1 MPFTCAVCGFDIQV
15 GESMLSDDKMN
26 LAHESCVKRGRSID
40 PPTVVE
46 IATKISSP
54 GLGNPTAVVEPC
66 LLPSASKVCVS
77 CQKSAIS
84 MCPACNAYVHQNYGY
99 DGGTACSTIHEAK
112 CDGARNSRERAPK
125 KEETLDKW
133 DVMVGGIVA
142 TSIGAG
148 SLLDAKRNGK
158 HQKKSDQKKK
168 SGGRR

>member
-26 LAHESCVKRGRSID
+26 LAHESCVKHGRSID

-46 IATKISSP
+46 IATKVSGP
-54 GLGNPTAVVEPC
+54 GPGNPTAVVEPC

-112 CDGARNSRERAPK
+112 CDGARRSRDRDHLSKQIQEIATAGTFIGGSVLMKNAPK
-125 KEETLDKW
+125 
-133 DVMVGGIVA
+133 
-142 TSIGAG
+142 
-148 SLLDAKRNGK
+148 NGK
-158 HQKKSDQKKK
+158 HQKPVNRKKR
-168 SGGRR
+168 GRR